1 MPDKFNELPEKDWEM
16 LGLSCCFSAGLGWL
30 TQVVKFSPNDCTA
43 VSHLSSIEI
52 LAERTPKSLSNLR
65 F

>member
-1 MPDKFNELPEKDWEM
+1 M
-16 LGLSCCFSAGLGWL
+16 LGLSRCFSAGLGWL